1 MTIQDL
7 KDKGLIIF
15 EGIVGSQAYGI
26 STPTSDTDIKG
37 VFIMPLEGL
46 LNFDYVEQVSD
57 EKNDTTYYELKR
69 FLQLVQTNNPNI
81 LELLNLPPDCILH
94 KDPIF
99 DMVLD
104 QSDKFISKMC
114 RNSFGGYAVEQIKK
128 ARGLNKKIVKQF
140 DEKRKGVLDFCYVT
154 YNQGSLLVEDYL
166 KIAHPGTSQKDI
178 GLVAI
183 AHMRYTYGAYLVVY
197 YCEGDTGKFN
207 RTDSTKYFKGIVQDP
222 ETANDISLSE
232 VPKNARPAFTVQF
245 NKDGYS
251 TYCRE
256 YKEYWDWVEKRNPHR
271 FADNMLHGGG
281 YDGKNLAHCHRLLDM
296 AIEIGEGKGINVRR
310 ENREQLLSIRRGE
323 YDYDT
328 LIKEA
333 DEKIAKMDEVF
344 ENADLP
350 ASIEFSFVNDLLLEM
365 RTEWYFLLG
374 EIKLNQRW

>member
-7 KDKGLIIF
+7 KDNGLIIF

-37 VFIMPLEGL
+37 VFIMPLDGIM
-46 LNFDYVEQVSD
+46 NFDYIEQVSD
-57 EKNDTTYYELKR
+57 ETNDTTYYELKR

-81 LELLNLPPDCILH
+81 LELLNLPEDCILH
-94 KDPIF
+94 KDPLF
-99 DMVLD
+99 DMILSHKD
-104 QSDKFISKMC
+104 RLISKMC

-128 ARGLNKKIVKQF
+128 ARGLNKKIVKKF
-140 DEKRKGVLDFCYVT
+140 DDKRKGVLDFCYVP
-154 YNQGSLLVEDYL
+154 YKQGSILVEDYL
-166 KIAHPGTSQKDI
+166 AKFFPNATQKDV
-178 GLVAI
+178 GLVSI
-183 AHMRYTYGAYLVVY
+183 AHMRYTYGAFLKTPEEVAKEGY
-197 YCEGDTGKFN
+197 Y
-207 RTDSTKYFKGIVQDP
+207 KGIVQDP
-222 ETANDISLSE
+222 ETANDISLSQVAKGIE
-232 VPKNARPAFTVQF
+232 PTFTVQF

-256 YKEYWDWVEKRNPHR
+256 YKEYWDWVVKRNPHR

-281 YDGKNLAHCHRLLDM
+281 YDGKNLTHCHRLLDM

-333 DEKIAKMDEVF
+333 DEKIVKMDEVF
-344 ENADLP
+344 EKANLP
-350 ASIEFSFVNDLLLEM
+350 ASIEFSFVNDLLLSM
-365 RTEWYFLLG
+365 RKKHYFANLDMKEYGTYETWKEYSNL
-374 EIKLNQRW
+374 